1 MNCNQIQ
8 DILHRIRNVK
18 IAVYGDFCLDAYW
31 LLDPRGGEIS
41 VETGLHSQAVS
52 KQYYTLGGASN
63 VVANLAALKPESIQV
78 IGAVGKDI
86 FGRELTR
93 QFDELGVNSEF
104 LVKQEDNFETVVF
117 GKRYLNEREEPR
129 IDFGFFNNRS
139 KETDRQII
147 LNIRTALKSC
157 DVLIFNQQ
165 VPGSINDYFIQQA
178 NDLFKEFTEKTI
190 LLDSRHYGPR
200 FGHVYRKTNDLEAAG
215 LAGAKVNPDYPVA
228 LNEIKKFAR
237 HLYRKSQKPV
247 FITRGAR
254 GIVIADDEGIH
265 EVPGI
270 QFMKK
275 LDTVGAGD
283 TVISAL
289 ALCLAAGC
297 RPKQAAEFA
306 NLAAGVTVQKLLQTG
321 TASGEEVLELC
332 RDFYYI
338 YLPELAEDIR
348 SANYIQGSEIEVCG
362 QINDLE
368 LKKIKHVIFD
378 HDGTVSTLREGWK
391 KVMEQVMVKCILGP
405 DHKAAAPDLFYKVT
419 GRVREYID
427 MTTGLQTIVQM
438 QALVEMVEEFALVP
452 RGEILDKFGYKKIY
466 NEALMQPVKSRI
478 VKIKNGELNNTD
490 FTVCGVVDFLK
501 KLRDKGVTLYL
512 ASGTDREDVI
522 TEAATL
528 GYADLFNGGIY
539 GGVND
544 ISKFSKKILI
554 EEIIRDKGLF
564 GPELAVFG
572 DGPVEMQECRKHK
585 GIAVGVASDELRR
598 FGLDKEKRTR
608 LIKAGAQ
615 IIIPDFSQADKLL
628 KILF

>member
-1 MNCNQIQ
+1 MNCERIQ
-8 DILHRIRNVK
+8 DILVRIRNVK

-31 LLDPRGGEIS
+31 LLDPMGGEIS
-41 VETGLHSQAVS
+41 AETGLHSQAVS

-63 VVANLAALKPESIQV
+63 IVANLAALKPASIQV

-86 FGRELTR
+86 FGREMNR
-93 QFDELGVNSEF
+93 QFDELGVNTEF
-104 LVKQEDNFETVVF
+104 LVTQENNYETVVF
-117 GKRYLNEREEPR
+117 GKRYLKGREEPR
-129 IDFGFFNNRS
+129 IDFGFFNKRS

-147 LNIRTALKSC
+147 RNIRTALKSC
-157 DVLIFNQQ
+157 NVLIFNQQ
-165 VPGSINDYFIQQA
+165 VPGSINDYFIKQA
-178 NDLFKEFTEKTI
+178 NDLFKEFTDKTV
-190 LLDSRHYGPR
+190 LLDSRHFSPR
-200 FGHVYRKTNDLEAAG
+200 FSHIYRKTNDLEAAC
-215 LAGAKVNPDYPVA
+215 LAGAKVNPDTPVA
-228 LNEIKKFAR
+228 LNEIKKFAQQ
-237 HLYRKSQKPV
+237 LYRHSQKPV

-254 GIVIADDEGIH
+254 GIVIADDQGIH

-289 ALCLAAGC
+289 GLCLAAGC
-297 RPKQAAEFA
+297 RPKEAAEFA

-321 TASGEEVLELC
+321 TASGEEILELC
-332 RDFYYI
+332 REFYYI

-348 SANYIQGSEIEVCG
+348 LANFIQDSEIEVCG
-362 QINDLE
+362 HINDLE

-378 HDGTVSTLREGWK
+378 HDGTISTLREGWK
-391 KVMEQVMVKCILGP
+391 EVMEQVMVKCILGE
-405 DHKAAAPDLFYKVT
+405 DYEKTAPDLFHKVT

-438 QALVEMVEEFALVP
+438 QALVEMVKEFALVP
-452 RGEILDKFGYKKIY
+452 PGKILDKFGYKKIY
-466 NEALMQPVKSRI
+466 NETLMQPVKSRI

-490 FTVCGVVDFLK
+490 FTINGVVNFLK

-554 EEIIRDKGLF
+554 EKIIRDNGLF

-598 FGLDKEKRTR
+598 FGLNKGKRTR

-615 IIIPDFSQADKLL
+615 MIIPDFSQTDKLL